1 MNMPEQNT
9 RGTLFPSAAMALAA
23 SLLCATAFDASAGP
37 TGAQGTLHV
46 SVVVKRHAAIRM
58 NAPQSLTISESDVQR
73 GYVDVPSPL
82 EVTVRS
88 NVPEGYTLTLQNQG
102 EQVREAIV
110 QGASAPL
117 VVSAGGGSLSR
128 RAPRHGLWTE
138 TLALRV
144 RFQLSPA
151 ARPGVHAWPLMV
163 SMLGM

>member
-9 RGTLFPSAAMALAA
+9 RRTLYPLAAMALAA
-23 SLLCATAFDASAGP
+23 SLLCATAFDATAGS
-37 TGAQGTLHV
+37 TSAQGALHV
-46 SVVVKRHAAIRM
+46 SVVVKRHTAIRM

-73 GYVDVPSPL
+73 GYVDVASPL

-88 NVPEGYTLTLQNQG
+88 NVPEGYTLALQNQG
-102 EQVREAIV
+102 EQVREALV
-110 QGASAPL
+110 QGGSAPL

-144 RFQLSPA
+144 RFQLSAA
-151 ARPGVHAWPLMV
+151 ARPGVHAWPLTV
-163 SMLGM
+163 SMMGM